1 MFKKIRKLIGDE
13 DYKLFINPIKI
24 LAFDG
29 VFHGIIYSM
38 LFFTLIDLVNNN
50 ITMKKNFIYLGIM
63 IVALII
69 RFFLLFKGYYGVQ
82 ADGAKIIAH
91 LRIKMGDYI
100 KKLELGYFNKNNIG
114 TLSNILTNDLNDFE
128 IFITHMTADLVKLS
142 ILVIYLSICLIYSD
156 IILGSIQVVI
166 FIFSLPI
173 FFLGSS
179 KIKST
184 TKEAKVVRAT
194 MLSKIIEY
202 VKGIEVFKSYNMLG
216 TRFKKF
222 SEALNGVKKYSIK
235 IELAGIPYLIP
246 MQLLVFLSFPILLI
260 FATQKYFN
268 GGIDANQLVIFM
280 VVSLAYT
287 NIALNIGV
295 LLMESRY
302 FTVSID
308 KLLSVLETKEIPYKL
323 ETHNFEDYT
332 IKFENVNFSYLED
345 KQVLKDINF
354 EATKGTMTALV
365 GASGSGKTTIL
376 NLIARFYDV
385 ASGSIKIGGLDIKE
399 LNPDSLLE
407 NITMVFQDVY
417 LIQDTIYENIKI
429 GNQNATRE
437 EVIEAAKKAFADDFI
452 QKLASGYETMIHES
466 GDSLSGGE
474 KQRISIARAFLK
486 DAPIVLLD
494 EATASIDVDN
504 EYLIQQSIKELTKNK
519 TVLVIAHRLNTI
531 RHADQI
537 IVFDEGKIVEKG
549 SHDELIKKGAVYA
562 KMYRTMEEAKMWNIV

>member
-1 MFKKIRKLIGDE
+1 MFKKIRRLIGNE

-29 VFHGIIYSM
+29 VFHGLIYSM
-38 LFFTLIDLVNNN
+38 LFFTLIDLV
-50 ITMKKNFIYLGIM
+50 TKSMSMQKNFIYLGIM
-63 IVALII
+63 VIALFI
-69 RFFLLFKGYYGVQ
+69 RFFLLYSGYYKAQ
-82 ADGAKIIAH
+82 ADGARIIAH
-91 LRIKMGDYI
+91 LRTKMGDYI
-100 KKLELGYFNKNNIG
+100 RKLGLGYFNKNNIG
-114 TLSNILTNDLNDFE
+114 TLSNILTNDLDDFE
-128 IFITHMTADLVKLS
+128 MLITHLTSDIVKFS
-142 ILVIYLSICLIYSD
+142 ILIVYLSICIIYSD
-156 IILGSIQVVI
+156 FLLGSIQVAI
-166 FIFSLPI
+166 FIFSLPM

-179 KIKST
+179 KIKEAG
-184 TKEAKVVRAT
+184 KEAKIVRAD

-235 IELAGIPYLIP
+235 VELAGIPYLIP
-246 MQLLVFLSFPILLI
+246 MQLLVFLSFPILLY

-268 GGIDANQLVIFM
+268 ASLNASQLVIFM

-287 NIALNIGV
+287 SVSLGLATM
-295 LLMESRY
+295 LMLSRY
-302 FTVSID
+302 FTLSVD
-308 KLLSVLETKEIPYKL
+308 KLLSVLETKEIPYSL
-323 ETHNFEDYT
+323 ESYNFEDYS
-332 IKFENVNFSYLED
+332 IKFEHVDFSYLEE

-354 EATKGTMTALV
+354 EAKKGTMTALV

-385 ASGSIKIGGLDIKE
+385 NSGSIKIGGLDIKE
-399 LNPDSLLE
+399 LNPESLLE

-429 GNQNATRE
+429 GNQAATHD
-437 EVIEAAKKAFADDFI
+437 EVIEAAKKAYADEFI
-452 QKLASGYETMIHES
+452 QKFPNGYNTMIHEG

-504 EYLIQQSIKELTKNK
+504 EYLIQNSIKELTKNK

-549 SHDELIKKGAVYA
+549 YHDELIKKNAVYA
-562 KMYRTMEEAKMWNIV
+562 KMYHAMEEAKEWNIV

>member
-38 LFFTLIDLVNNN
+38 LFFTLIDLVNKN
-50 ITMKKNFIYLGIM
+50 ITMKKNLIYLAIM

-100 KKLELGYFNKNNIG
+100 KRLGLGYFNKNNIG

-128 IFITHMTADLVKLS
+128 IFITHMTADLVKLT
-142 ILVIYLSICLIYSD
+142 ILMIYLSICLI
-156 IILGSIQVVI
+156 ILGSIQVII

-179 KIKST
+179 KIKAT
-184 TKEAKVVRAT
+184 TKEAKIVRAT

-216 TRFKKF
+216 TRFKNF

-268 GGIDANQLVIFM
+268 GGINANQLVIFM

-287 NIALNIGV
+287 NIGLNIGV

-323 ETHNFEDYT
+323 ETHNFEDYS

-345 KQVLKDINF
+345 KQVLKNINF
-354 EATKGTMTALV
+354 EAKQGSMTALV

-417 LIQDTIYENIKI
+417 LIQDTIFENIKI

-452 QKLASGYETMIHES
+452 QKLPLGYETMIHES

-549 SHDELIKKGAVYA
+549 SHDELIKKDAVYA
-562 KMYRTMEEAKMWNIV
+562 KMYRTMEQAKMWNIV

>member
-1 MFKKIRKLIGDE
+1 MFKKIRKLIGEE

-24 LAFDG
+24 LALDG

-38 LFFTLIDLVNNN
+38 FFFTLIDLVNKSM
-50 ITMKKNFIYLGIM
+50 TMEKNFIYLSIM
-63 IVALII
+63 IVALIV

-91 LRIKMGDYI
+91 LRVKMGDYI
-100 KKLELGYFNKNNIG
+100 RKLGLGYFNKNNIG

-128 IFITHMTADLVKLS
+128 MFITHMTSDLVKLT
-142 ILVIYLSICLIYSD
+142 ILIIYLSICLIYSD
-156 IILGSIQVVI
+156 ITLGSIQVVI

-179 KIKST
+179 KIKKI
-184 TKEAKVVRAT
+184 TKEAKIVRAT

-216 TRFKKF
+216 KRFKTF
-222 SEALNGVKKYSIK
+222 SDSLNNVKKYSIK
-235 IELAGIPYLIP
+235 IELVGIPYLIP

-268 GGIDANQLVIFM
+268 GGINANQLVIFM

-287 NIALNIGV
+287 NIALNIGI

-302 FTVSID
+302 FSVSVD
-308 KLLSVLETKEIPYKL
+308 KLLSVLETKGIPYKL
-323 ETHNFEDYT
+323 ETHNFEDYS
-332 IKFENVNFSYLED
+332 IKFENVNFSYLKD

-354 EATKGTMTALV
+354 EAKQGSMTALV

-385 ASGSIKIGGLDIKE
+385 ASGSIKIGGFDINE
-399 LNPDSLLE
+399 LNPDILLE

-429 GNQNATRE
+429 GNQNATHDGI
-437 EVIEAAKKAFADDFI
+437 IEAAKKAFADDFI
-452 QKLASGYETMIHES
+452 QKLPLGYETMIHES

-504 EYLIQQSIKELTKNK
+504 EYLIQESIKELTKDK

-549 SHDELIKKGAVYA
+549 SHNELIKKNAVYA
-562 KMYRTMEEAKMWNIV
+562 KMYRTMEEAKTWNIV